1 MNPNEPDFDSLP
13 TEKPDAD
20 KAAAMRPFTDI
31 GLCDGFLK
39 IYGNSWR
46 YVPETGRWFEWV
58 GDRWRHDELGII
70 NQYAINYIRK
80 CEQETRILSMSQ
92 RRAVCAARTVAA
104 VTGLAKSA
112 PTIAT
117 PQSLM
122 DANPWI
128 IGVPGGVIDLLTGSM
143 LPANPEHLVSKQTTV
158 SPDNRPPERWL
169 EFLNEV
175 LLDRQDQIDFL
186 QRFCGYALIGKLFEP
201 GLVFLHGAGGNGK
214 GVVLNVLIGI
224 MGEYAVSADFGTF
237 AEQEYGERHSTDIA
251 RLAGARLVVTEEG
264 KQDQRLNESLI
275 KKLTGGGKMTAR
287 FMGKDNF
294 EFEFAAKIIVASNHK
309 PALSSVGEDM
319 RRRLNMIP
327 FDYTVPENERDQ
339 YLGEKLKEEYPRI
352 LNWMIEGARQWQD
365 GGLAAPE
372 SIKAV
377 SRGYIKS
384 QDPVAEFI
392 GECCIIGPGFETIPS
407 VYRAYE
413 AWCERNGEKHI
424 SRRKLVDRL
433 EGQSGINFKSGMMG
447 KVIDGLTLKLAQ

>member
-1 MNPNEPDFDSLP
+1 MNPNEQSEDL
-13 TEKPDAD
+13 T
-20 KAAAMRPFTDI
+20 AAAKADALRPFTDI
-31 GLCDGFLK
+31 GLADGFVAEF
-39 IYGNSWR
+39 GSQWR
-46 YVPETGRWFEWV
+46 YVPETGRWYVWT
-58 GDRWRHDELGII
+58 GDRWLHDELGVV
-70 NQYAINYIRK
+70 QQSAINFIRRR
-80 CEQETRILSMSQ
+80 EQETRILSLSQ

-104 VTGLAKSA
+104 ITGLAKSA

-117 PQSLM
+117 PQALM
-122 DANPWI
+122 DANAWV
-128 IGVPGGVIDLLTGSM
+128 IGVPGGVIDLLSGAL

-158 SPDNRPPERWL
+158 FPDDRTPSRWL

-224 MGEYAVSADFGTF
+224 LGEYAVSADFGTF

-264 KQDQRLNESLI
+264 KRDQKLNEALI

-294 EFEFAAKIIVASNHK
+294 EFEFIAKIIVASNHK

-327 FDYTVPENERDQ
+327 FDYTVPEDERDQ
-339 YLGEKLKEEYPRI
+339 YLGEKLKDEYPRI
-352 LNWMIEGARQWQD
+352 LHWMIEGAMQWQA

-384 QDPVAEFI
+384 QDPVAEFL
-392 GECCIIGPGFETIPS
+392 GECCDIGQGFETIAA
-407 VYRAYE
+407 VYRAHE

-433 EGQSGINFKSGMMG
+433 EGQSGINFKTGMMG
-447 KVIDGLTLKLAQ
+447 KVIDGLTLRVTQ